1 MKRDVLTK
9 KSTFSKMYK
18 AVKSCI
24 AVCLVVGI
32 AAAPWNR
39 MEAHAVEILATVNGT
54 VLSGTNNEL
63 LKLSTRE
70 GYMEIKLDSETDITA
85 CKILLPDKRVS
96 VAVTYGSDGYLHAA
110 KITSETQEAS
120 VTLDSSAT
128 ATVTGKIG
136 DKTTGNVLYV
146 STQQGEM
153 EIKLDATTDVSGC
166 SLLVVGKSYNI
177 TCMRGS
183 DAYVHAAR
191 IYDIGTA
198 APTTPIGTPA
208 GNVPVNSQTMNGT
221 AAVTPTTPVSGIT
234 PAPAAPVNVST
245 VTVSGTAAEKTKEGL
260 LYLSTN
266 EGEMQLVI
274 DNNTDTRNGVVL
286 TPGNKLTVSCYRG
299 SDAYMHAAS
308 IVGIKDS
315 TGAVE
320 IDRSS
325 PATVTGTVADGSTQ
339 NVLFLSTS
347 GGTMELKLDAV
358 NSISN
363 CKAFVRG
370 KKLTVTCARGSDA
383 YMHALDIVGN

>member
-1 MKRDVLTK
+1 MKKYALNREYALMKMK
-9 KSTFSKMYK
+9 KT
-18 AVKSCI
+18 VKLYI
-24 AVCLVVGI
+24 AVCLVLGM

-54 VLSGTNNEL
+54 VLSGTNTEL

-70 GYMEIKLDSETDITA
+70 GYMEIKLDSGTDITA

-110 KITSETQEAS
+110 KITSEAQEAS

-128 ATVTGKIG
+128 ATVTGQIG

-146 STQQGEM
+146 STSQGEM
-153 EIKLDATTDVSGC
+153 QIKLDTTTDVSGC

-183 DAYVHAAR
+183 DAYMHAAR

-198 APTTPIGTPA
+198 APTTPIGTP
-208 GNVPVNSQTMNGT
+208 T
-221 AAVTPTTPVSGIT
+221 VTPPTVNGITGTTGTVTTPVSTIT

-245 VTVSGTAAEKTKEGL
+245 VTVSGTVAEKTKEGL
-260 LYLSTN
+260 LYLSTK

-274 DNNTDTRNGVVL
+274 DNNTDTRSGVVL
-286 TPGNKLTVSCYRG
+286 TPGNKLTISCYRG

-308 IVGIKDS
+308 IVGVKEN
-315 TGAVE
+315 TGAAE
-320 IDRSS
+320 IDKSS

-339 NVLFLSTS
+339 NVLCLSTS
-347 GGTMELKLDAV
+347 GGVMELKLDAV
-358 NSISN
+358 NSITN

>member
-1 MKRDVLTK
+1 MKKCTWIQKYALA
-9 KSTFSKMYK
+9 KMHK
-18 AVKSCI
+18 AVKLYI
-24 AVCLVVGI
+24 AVFLVLGI

-54 VLSGTNNEL
+54 VLSGTNTGL

-70 GYMEIKLDSETDITA
+70 GYMEIKLDSGTDITA

-110 KITSETQEAS
+110 KITSETQESS

-128 ATVTGKIG
+128 ATITGQIG

-146 STQQGEM
+146 STSQGEM

-183 DAYVHAAR
+183 DAYMHAAR
-191 IYDIGTA
+191 IYDIGVA
-198 APTTPIGTPA
+198 APTTPIGTP
-208 GNVPVNSQTMNGT
+208 GTNPPLINPPVNGT
-221 AAVTPTTPVSGIT
+221 TGILPGTTTTPVSTIS
-234 PAPAAPVNVST
+234 PAPASPVNVST
-245 VTVSGTAAEKTKEGL
+245 VTVSGTATEKTKEGL

-274 DNNTDTRNGVVL
+274 DNNTDTRSGVVL
-286 TPGNKLTVSCYRG
+286 TPGNKLTVSFYRG

-308 IVGIKDS
+308 IV
-315 TGAVE
+315 
-320 IDRSS
+320 
-325 PATVTGTVADGSTQ
+325 
-339 NVLFLSTS
+339 
-347 GGTMELKLDAV
+347 
-358 NSISN
+358 
-363 CKAFVRG
+363 
-370 KKLTVTCARGSDA
+370 
-383 YMHALDIVGN
+383 

>member
-1 MKRDVLTK
+1 
-9 KSTFSKMYK
+9 
-18 AVKSCI
+18 
-24 AVCLVVGI
+24 
-32 AAAPWNR
+32 

-54 VLSGTNNEL
+54 VLSGTNTEL

-70 GYMEIKLDSETDITA
+70 GYMEIKLDSGTDITA

-110 KITSETQEAS
+110 KITSETQEAG

-183 DAYVHAAR
+183 DAYMHAAR

-198 APTTPIGTPA
+198 APTTPIGTGTPT
-208 GNVPVNSQTMNGT
+208 VNIPTVNGT
-221 AAVTPTTPVSGIT
+221 AAVTPGTQVSGIT
-234 PAPAAPVNVST
+234 PAPAAAVNVST
-245 VTVSGTAAEKTKEGL
+245 VTVSGTATDKTKEGL

-308 IVGIKDS
+308 IVGTKES
-315 TGAVE
+315 TGSAE

-339 NVLFLSTS
+339 NVLCLSTS
-347 GGTMELKLDAV
+347 GELW
-358 NSISN
+358 S
-363 CKAFVRG
+363 
-370 KKLTVTCARGSDA
+370 
-383 YMHALDIVGN
+383 

>member
-1 MKRDVLTK
+1 
-9 KSTFSKMYK
+9 MYK

-110 KITSETQEAS
+110 KITSEAQEAS

-128 ATVTGKIG
+128 ATVTGEIG

-183 DAYVHAAR
+183 DAYMHAAR

-208 GNVPVNSQTMNGT
+208 GNVPVNSQTVNGT
-221 AAVTPTTPVSGIT
+221 AAVTPTTQVSGIT
-234 PAPAAPVNVST
+234 PAPAATVDVST

-325 PATVTGTVADGSTQ
+325 PASVTGTVADGSTQ